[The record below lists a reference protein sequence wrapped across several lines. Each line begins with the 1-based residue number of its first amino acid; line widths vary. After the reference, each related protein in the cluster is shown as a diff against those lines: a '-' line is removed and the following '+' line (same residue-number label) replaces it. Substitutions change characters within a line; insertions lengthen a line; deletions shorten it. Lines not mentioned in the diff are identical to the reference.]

1 MFPKSKMDFSEYLI
15 QIKRGKAMIYVFL
28 ANGFEEI
35 EALAPV
41 DFLLRA
47 GIEVETVGVSG
58 KFCRGAHGINVEAD
72 ILLEDIQLNDTLQ
85 GIILPGGMPGSQNL
99 FEDERVHKAI
109 DYAFLNNKL
118 VCAICAAPFILGRK
132 GLLKGKNATCFPGF
146 EDELLGANLA
156 ESGVII
162 DGNIVTAKGAGV
174 AWEFGA
180 AICSIITGE
189 EKALQILRG
198 IQWRK

>member
-1 MFPKSKMDFSEYLI
+1 
-15 QIKRGKAMIYVFL
+15 MIYVFL

-47 GIEVETVGVSG
+47 GVQVKTVGVSG

-72 ILLEDIQLNDTLQ
+72 ILLEDVELNENLQ
-85 GIILPGGMPGSQNL
+85 GIVLPGGMPGAENL
-99 FEDERVHKAI
+99 NNCEDVQKAI
-109 DYAFLNNKL
+109 NYCAENGKIIG
-118 VCAICAAPFILGRK
+118 AICAAPFILGRK
-132 GLLKGKNATCFPGF
+132 GLLEGKNATCFPGF
-146 EDELLGANLA
+146 EDELKGANLV
-156 ESGVII
+156 ENGVIT

-189 EKALQILRG
+189 ENALQILRG

>member
-1 MFPKSKMDFSEYLI
+1 
-15 QIKRGKAMIYVFL
+15 MIYVFL

-47 GIEVETVGVSG
+47 GVEVKTVGVSG
-58 KFCRGAHGINVEAD
+58 KLCRGAHGINVEAD
-72 ILLEDIQLNDTLQ
+72 ILPEAVQLNDNLQ
-85 GIILPGGMPGSQNL
+85 GIILPGGMPGAENL
-99 FEDERVHKAI
+99 NNSSDVQSAI
-109 DYAFLNNKL
+109 DYCVENDKIIG
-118 VCAICAAPFILGRK
+118 AICAAPFIIGRK
-132 GLLKGKNATCFPGF
+132 GVLKGKNATCFPGF
-146 EDELLGANLA
+146 EDELFGANLV

-162 DGNIVTAKGAGV
+162 DGKVVTAKGAGV

-180 AICSIITGE
+180 AICSIINGE

>member
-1 MFPKSKMDFSEYLI
+1 
-15 QIKRGKAMIYVFL
+15 MIYVFL

-47 GIEVETVGVSG
+47 GVEVKTVGVSG

-72 ILLEDIQLNDTLQ
+72 ILLEDVVLNENLQ
-85 GIILPGGMPGSQNL
+85 GIILPGGMPGAENL
-99 FEDERVHKAI
+99 DNSEDVQKAI
-109 DYAFLNNKL
+109 DYCAENGKIIG
-118 VCAICAAPFILGRK
+118 AICAAPFILGRK
-132 GLLKGKNATCFPGF
+132 GLLNGKNATCFPGF
-146 EDELLGANLA
+146 EDELKGASLV

-180 AICSIITGE
+180 AICSVITGE

>member
-1 MFPKSKMDFSEYLI
+1 
-15 QIKRGKAMIYVFL
+15 MIYVFL

-47 GIEVETVGVSG
+47 GIEVKTVGVSG
-58 KFCRGAHGINVEAD
+58 KMCKGAHGISVEAD
-72 ILLEDIQLNDTLQ
+72 VLPEDVVLDEKVQ
-85 GIILPGGMPGSQNL
+85 GIIIPGGMPGAENL
-99 FEDERVHKAI
+99 NNSSDVQKAI
-109 DYAFLNNKL
+109 DYCAENNKIIG
-118 VCAICAAPFILGRK
+118 AICAAPFILGRK
-132 GLLKGKNATCFPGF
+132 GLLEGKNATCFPGF
-146 EDELLGANLA
+146 EDELKGASLVKD
-156 ESGVII
+156 GVVV
-162 DGNIVTAKGAGV
+162 DGSIVTARGAGV

-198 IQWRK
+198 IQWRR

>member
-1 MFPKSKMDFSEYLI
+1 
-15 QIKRGKAMIYVFL
+15 MIYVFL

-47 GIEVETVGVSG
+47 GVDVKTVGVSG

-72 ILLEDIQLNDTLQ
+72 ILLDDVQLNEKLQ
-85 GIILPGGMPGSQNL
+85 GIILPGGMPGAEN
-99 FEDERVHKAI
+99 
-109 DYAFLNNKL
+109 LNNSEK
-118 VCAICAAPFILGRK
+118 VQEVIGYCAENNKIIGAICAAPFIIGRK

-146 EDELLGANLA
+146 EGELIGASLVEA
-156 ESGVII
+156 GVVT
-162 DGNIVTAKGAGV
+162 DGTIVTAKGAGV

-180 AICSIITGE
+180 AICSGITGE
-189 EKALQILRG
+189 EKALEILRG

>member
-1 MFPKSKMDFSEYLI
+1 
-15 QIKRGKAMIYVFL
+15 MIYVFL

-47 GIEVETVGVSG
+47 GVNVKTVGISG

-72 ILLEDIQLNDTLQ
+72 ILPEDVVLNDKLQ
-85 GIILPGGMPGSQNL
+85 GVILPGGMPGAENL
-99 FEDERVHKAI
+99 NNSAHVQKAI
-109 DYAFLNNKL
+109 DYCAENGKIIG
-118 VCAICAAPFILGRK
+118 AICAAPFVLGRK
-132 GLLKGKNATCFPGF
+132 GLLEGKNATCFPGF
-146 EDELLGANLA
+146 EGELKGASLS
-156 ESGVII
+156 ESGVVT
-162 DGNIVTAKGAGV
+162 DGTIVTAKGAGV

-180 AICSIITGE
+180 AICSVLMGE
-189 EKALQILRG
+189 EKAQQILRG

>member
-1 MFPKSKMDFSEYLI
+1 MINVYL
-15 QIKRGKAMIYVFL
+15 AD
-28 ANGFEEI
+28 GFEEI

-41 DFLLRA
+41 DFLKRA
-47 GIEVETVGVSG
+47 GVEVVTVGVSSKEVTG
-58 KFCRGAHGINVEAD
+58 THNIKVIAD
-72 ILLEDIQLNDTLQ
+72 ITADEVVLGDELQ
-85 GIILPGGMPGSQNL
+85 GIILPGGMPGAENL
-99 FEDERVHKAI
+99 NNSPLVQMAI
-109 DYAFLNNKL
+109 DYCAENNKIIG
-118 VCAICAAPFILGRK
+118 AICAAPFILGRK

-146 EDELLGANLA
+146 ENELLEASIV

-162 DGNIVTAKGAGV
+162 DGTIVTAKGAGI

>member
-1 MFPKSKMDFSEYLI
+1 
-15 QIKRGKAMIYVFL
+15 MIYVFL

-47 GIEVETVGVSG
+47 GVNVKTVGISG

-72 ILLEDIQLNDTLQ
+72 ILPEDVVLNDKLQ
-85 GIILPGGMPGSQNL
+85 GVILPGGMPGAENL
-99 FEDERVHKAI
+99 NNSDDVQKAI
-109 DYAFLNNKL
+109 DYCAENGKIIG
-118 VCAICAAPFILGRK
+118 AICAAPFVLGRK
-132 GLLKGKNATCFPGF
+132 GLLEGKNATCFPGF
-146 EDELLGANLA
+146 EGELKGASLS
-156 ESGVII
+156 ESGVVT
-162 DGNIVTAKGAGV
+162 DGTIVTAKGAGV

-180 AICSIITGE
+180 AICSVLMGE
-189 EKALQILRG
+189 EKAQQILRG

>member
-1 MFPKSKMDFSEYLI
+1 
-15 QIKRGKAMIYVFL
+15 MIYVFL

-41 DFLLRA
+41 DFLLRL
-47 GIEVETVGVSG
+47 GVDVKTVGVSG

-72 ILLEDIQLNDTLQ
+72 LALEDVELNDNLE
-85 GIILPGGMPGSQNL
+85 GIILPGGMPGAENL
-99 FEDERVHKAI
+99 NNSEAVQKAI
-109 DYAFLNNKL
+109 DYCAENGKIIG
-118 VCAICAAPFILGRK
+118 AICAAPFILGRK
-132 GLLKGKNATCFPGF
+132 GLLNGKNATCFPGF
-146 EDELLGANLA
+146 EEELSGATVL
-156 ESGVII
+156 SDGVVT

-180 AICSIITGE
+180 AIGALLNSE

-198 IQWRK
+198 IQWKK

>member
-1 MFPKSKMDFSEYLI
+1 
-15 QIKRGKAMIYVFL
+15 MIYVFL
-28 ANGFEEI
+28 ADGFEEI

-47 GIEVETVGVSG
+47 GIEVKTVGVSG

-72 ILLEDIQLNDTLQ
+72 ILLEDVVLDENVQ
-85 GIILPGGMPGSQNL
+85 GIILPGGMPGAENL
-99 FEDERVHKAI
+99 NNSELVQKAI
-109 DYAFLNNKL
+109 DYCNENNKIIG
-118 VCAICAAPFILGRK
+118 AICAAPFILGRK

-146 EDELLGANLA
+146 EDELIGANLV

-162 DGNIVTAKGAGV
+162 DGTIVTAKGAGV

-180 AICSIITGE
+180 AICSIIKGE
-189 EKALQILRG
+189 EKSLEILRG

>member
-1 MFPKSKMDFSEYLI
+1 
-15 QIKRGKAMIYVFL
+15 MIYVFL

-47 GIEVETVGVSG
+47 GVQVKTVGVSG
-58 KFCRGAHGINVEAD
+58 EFCRGAHGINVEAD
-72 ILLEDIQLNDTLQ
+72 ILLEDVELNENLQ
-85 GIILPGGMPGSQNL
+85 GIVLPGGMPGAENL
-99 FEDERVHKAI
+99 NNCEDVQKAI
-109 DYAFLNNKL
+109 NYCAENGKIIG
-118 VCAICAAPFILGRK
+118 AICAAPFILGRK
-132 GLLKGKNATCFPGF
+132 GLLEGKNATCFPGF
-146 EDELLGANLA
+146 EDELKGANLV
-156 ESGVII
+156 ENGVIT

-189 EKALQILRG
+189 ENALQILRG